1 MVSTSN
7 SNSGNTGKML
17 KSSKPV
23 KPAKVSKASSVDP
36 DFANRWNATDKSER
50 RQIRR
55 LVRIGRPQE
64 TEADA
69 QLAVG
74 FAAYQRTRPWYRFFW
89 LWYVPVII
97 GGLGASLATHP
108 IVIGMVAGVAV
119 NALLVRRAF
128 RRTDMVNAPVL
139 EGTASA

>member
-1 MVSTSN
+1 MASS
-7 SNSGNTGKML
+7 SNTGKLL
-17 KSSKPV
+17 KSSKPA
-23 KPAKVSKASSVDP
+23 KPAKVSKASAVDP
-36 DFANRWNATDKSER
+36 DFAGRWNATDKSER

-69 QLAVG
+69 RLAVG

-89 LWYVPVII
+89 LWFVPVII
-97 GGLGASLATHP
+97 GGLGASFATHP
-108 IVIGMVAGVAV
+108 IVIGMVAAVAV

-128 RRTDMVNAPVL
+128 RRTDIVNRPLL
-139 EGTASA
+139 EGAVAA

>member
-1 MVSTSN
+1 MASS
-7 SNSGNTGKML
+7 SNTGKVL
-17 KSSKPV
+17 KSSKPA
-23 KPAKVSKASSVDP
+23 KPAKVSASSAVDP
-36 DFANRWNATDKSER
+36 DFAGRWNATDKSKR

-69 QLAVG
+69 RLAVG

-89 LWYVPVII
+89 LWFVPIII
-97 GGLGASLATHP
+97 GGFGASFATHP

-128 RRTDMVNAPVL
+128 RRTGIVNAPML
-139 EGTASA
+139 EGTASD

>member
-1 MVSTSN
+1 MASSSN
-7 SNSGNTGKML
+7 NGKLL
-17 KSSKPV
+17 KSA
-23 KPAKVSKASSVDP
+23 KPAKSARVSKASAIDP
-36 DFANRWNATDKSER
+36 DFASRWNATDKSER

-69 QLAVG
+69 RLAVG

-89 LWYVPVII
+89 LWFVPVII
-97 GGLGASLATHP
+97 GGLGASFATHP

-128 RRTDMVNAPVL
+128 RRTDIVNAPVL
-139 EGTASA
+139 EATTPV

>member
-1 MVSTSN
+1 MASSSN
-7 SNSGNTGKML
+7 NGKLL
-17 KSSKPV
+17 KSA
-23 KPAKVSKASSVDP
+23 KPAKSARVSKASAVDP
-36 DFANRWNATDKSER
+36 DFAGRWNATDKSER

-69 QLAVG
+69 RLAVG

-89 LWYVPVII
+89 LWFVPIII
-97 GGLGASLATHP
+97 GGLGASFATHP
-108 IVIGMVAGVAV
+108 IVIGMVAGVAI

-128 RRTDMVNAPVL
+128 RRTDIVNAPVL
-139 EGTASA
+139 EGTASV

>member
-1 MVSTSN
+1 
-7 SNSGNTGKML
+7 ML

-23 KPAKVSKASSVDP
+23 KPAKGSTTSDVDP
-36 DFANRWNATDKSER
+36 DFVNRWNATDKSER

-74 FAAYQRTRPWYRFFW
+74 FSAYQRTRPWYRFFW
-89 LWYVPVII
+89 LWFVPVII
-97 GGLGASLATHP
+97 GGFGASFATHP

-128 RRTDMVNAPVL
+128 RRTDIVNAAVL
-139 EGTASA
+139 EGTTSA